1 MISVSADP
9 SLKWAE
15 NCDRFRSQIVGL
27 PLNAGCFVFP
37 SIEAALTEI
46 AVLLADREREVGGE
60 RNLIIYGLLQ
70 DPAIDRMAKTISSTG
85 LEAKPKTEAEWAQ
98 IDTWLPE
105 IKSKAILIAHAEDDR
120 FTGRVYDTSAR
131 RAALFKDGLRIPI
144 VSLCFASGIET
155 SAWRLSLPRPFE
167 IRVYPLQGEDA
178 NGSPAAVAIVGER
191 LRLEPRM
198 APISMDP
205 LRLAQIEESLLT
217 QSTFVPVAPDMH
229 ASETL
234 KARNEIESFEAA
246 LPAAFQAWWPKGSM
260 RMLDRAVITSKEFDG
275 SFIVEQLRLK
285 LSKVPP
291 AIVNRGLFALSGC
304 AMNDERR
311 QEWLRSRGD
320 DAWLIR
326 GAIHIS
332 RDLIRAVSAESW
344 PSILAVAKK

>member
-15 NCDRFRSQIVGL
+15 TCDRFRSQIIGL

-60 RNLIIYGLLQ
+60 RNLIVYGQLE

-85 LEAKPKTEAEWAQ
+85 LEAKPKTEAEWLQ
-98 IDTWLPE
+98 IESWLPE

-120 FTGRVYDTSAR
+120 FTGRVYDTTAR
-131 RAALFKDGLRIPI
+131 RAALFKDGLRIP
-144 VSLCFASGIET
+144 VVTLCFSSGLET

-167 IRVYPLQGEDA
+167 IRVYPLQGDDS
-178 NGSPAAVAIVGER
+178 NGSPAAIAIVGER

-205 LRLAQIEESLLT
+205 LRLGQIEEFLLAN
-217 QSTFVPVAPDMH
+217 STFIPVAPDMH
-229 ASETL
+229 ALETA
-234 KARNEIESFEAA
+234 KARHEIESFEAA
-246 LPAAFQAWWPKGSM
+246 LPSGYQPWWPKGSS
-260 RMLDRAVITSKEFDG
+260 RMLDRAIVTSKEFDG
-275 SFIVEQLRLK
+275 SFAIEQIRSK

-291 AIVNRGLFALSGC
+291 GLVNRGLFALSGC

-332 RDLIRAVSAESW
+332 RDLIRAVPAEDWSR
-344 PSILAVAKK
+344 ILAVKS